1 MNALLLEQTL
11 NALQFGLMLYLLSSG
26 LTLVFGIMGLINLA
40 HGSLY
45 MIGGFLAVVFVKLTG
60 SFAIGVPLSLV
71 ATAALAMLL
80 ETVLLRR
87 FYSRDHLSQVLC
99 TFGII
104 LVANDGVRFLFGSSP
119 LMLALP
125 PALEQPVTLFDGFSY
140 PRYRFMVIGVGI
152 AVALGLSLLID
163 RTRIG
168 MWIRAGASNRE
179 MARAMGVDIGRLYT
193 LVFGLG
199 AVLCALAG
207 ALLGPLLSVTV
218 GMGESII
225 ILSFVIVIIG
235 GLGSIRGALIGSLAI
250 GALDTFGRA
259 FLPGWMQRHWPSLS
273 SDTMAPAA
281 AAMLTYALMVG
292 VLCWRPQGLFGKAS

>member
-1 MNALLLEQTL
+1 MLPLLLEQLL

-45 MIGGFLAVVFVKLTG
+45 MLGGFLTVAFVGWTG
-60 SFAIGVPLSLV
+60 SFALALPLSLA
-71 ATAALAMLL
+71 ATAVLGMLL
-80 ETVLLRR
+80 EVSLLRR
-87 FYSRDHLSQVLC
+87 LYTRDHLSQVLA

-104 LVANDGVRFLFGSSP
+104 LIANDAVRYAFGPNP
-119 LMLALP
+119 LMLDIPKAV
-125 PALEQPVTLFDGFSY
+125 AGPVQLFPGFSY
-140 PRYRFMVIGVGI
+140 PAYRFVVIAAGLG
-152 AVALGLSLLID
+152 VALLLSLLIN

-179 MARAMGVDIGRLYT
+179 MARAMGVDIRRLFT

-199 AVLCALAG
+199 ALLCALAW
-207 ALLGPLLSVTV
+207 ALLGPLLSVQV

-225 ILSFVIVIIG
+225 ILSFVVVIIG
-235 GLGSIRGALIGSLAI
+235 GMGSIRGALIGSLAI
-250 GALDTFGRA
+250 GLLDSFGRA
-259 FLPGWMQRHWPSLS
+259 FLPALLARHWPSLS
-273 SDTMAPAA
+273 PDTMAPAI

-292 VLCWRPQGLFGKAS
+292 VLCWRPQGLFGAR

>member
-1 MNALLLEQTL
+1 MGGLFLEQSL

-45 MIGGFLAVVFVKLTG
+45 MVGAFLTVAFVRLTG
-60 SFAIGVPLSLV
+60 SFAFGLPLALV

-80 ETVLLRR
+80 EMGLLRR
-87 FYSRDHLSQVLC
+87 LYARDHLSQVLA

-104 LVANDGVRFLFGSSP
+104 LVTNDTVRYFFGSSP

-125 PALEQPVTLFDGFSY
+125 AALEGPVKLFDGFSY
-140 PRYRFMVIGVGI
+140 PVYRFVVIGIGI
-152 AVALGLSLLID
+152 AVAVGLSLVID
-163 RTRIG
+163 RTRVG

-179 MARAMGVDIGRLYT
+179 MARAMGVDIRRLFT

-199 AVLCALAG
+199 AMLCALAG
-207 ALLGPLLSVTV
+207 AMLGPLLSVQV

-225 ILSFVIVIIG
+225 ILSFVVVIIG
-235 GLGSIRGALIGSLAI
+235 GLGSIRGALIGSIAI
-250 GALDTFGRA
+250 GALDSFGRA
-259 FLPGWMQRHWPSLS
+259 FLPAWLQRNWPSLS
-273 SDTMAPAA
+273 ADTMAPAL
-281 AAMLTYALMVG
+281 AAMLAYALMVG
-292 VLCWRPQGLFGKAS
+292 VLCWRPQGLFGRTA